1 MGSMPG
7 LGRSPRVGNGW
18 QPTPVFLPGKFHRQ
32 KSLEGCSPWDHKSWT
47 WLSMCTPH
55 IYRIKKVSMY
65 ICFQSL
71 CCVWLFVTPWT
82 ATNQAS
88 LPFTISRRLL
98 RLMSTELVMPSNH
111 LIFCHPL
118 LLLPSV
124 FPSIRVLSNESALRI
139 RWPNVLGA
147 SASSP
152 VFPMNIQ
159 GWFPLRLIGLILLSK
174 GLSSLFQHYNLKAS
188 ILLHS
193 AFFLVQL
200 SPPYMTTGKTV
211 ALTRWT
217 FVDKVMSLLFN
228 VLSRFVIAFL
238 PRSKH
243 LLISWPQSLFTVI
256 LEPKEI
262 KSVTVPIS
270 SPSFCHSFLNVEF
283 KPAFHSPFILI
294 KRLFSSSS
302 LSAIS
307 YHSNIWGCYFSQ
319 QSWFQLVIHP
329 AWHFAWCTLHRS

>member
-139 RWPNVLGA
+139 RWPNVLELQLHHQ
-147 SASSP
+147 SFQWIFRVDFLYDWLVWSCCPRDSQVFSSTT
-152 VFPMNIQ
+152 IWKHQ
-159 GWFPLRLIGLILLSK
+159 
-174 GLSSLFQHYNLKAS
+174 
-188 ILLHS
+188 
-193 AFFLVQL
+193 FFCTQ
-200 SPPYMTTGKTV
+200 
-211 ALTRWT
+211 
-217 FVDKVMSLLFN
+217 
-228 VLSRFVIAFL
+228 
-238 PRSKH
+238 
-243 LLISWPQSLFTVI
+243 
-256 LEPKEI
+256 
-262 KSVTVPIS
+262 
-270 SPSFCHSFLNVEF
+270 PSFW
-283 KPAFHSPFILI
+283 
-294 KRLFSSSS
+294 
-302 LSAIS
+302 
-307 YHSNIWGCYFSQ
+307 SNSHLPTW
-319 QSWFQLVIHP
+319 L
-329 AWHFAWCTLHRS
+329 LEKL

>member
-1 MGSMPG
+1 MGSQVLDMTEHVHTTHIQNQKSFYVHLFSVLMLCLTLCDPMDCNKPG
-7 LGRSPRVGNGW
+7 FSALHYLPEVAQTHVHRVGDAI
-18 QPTPVFLPGKFHRQ
+18 QPSHLLSSPSPPAF
-32 KSLEGCSPWDHKSWT
+32 SLSQHQGLIQSVSSSHQVT
-47 WLSMCTPH
+47 QCT
-55 IYRIKKVSMY
+55 
-65 ICFQSL
+65 
-71 CCVWLFVTPWT
+71 
-82 ATNQAS
+82 
-88 LPFTISRRLL
+88 
-98 RLMSTELVMPSNH
+98 
-111 LIFCHPL
+111 
-118 LLLPSV
+118 
-124 FPSIRVLSNESALRI
+124 
-139 RWPNVLGA
+139 GA

-159 GWFPLRLIGLILLSK
+159 GWFPLWLIGLILLSK

-319 QSWFQLVIHP
+319 QSWFQLVIHL
-329 AWHFAWCTLHRS
+329 AHIWCEVLCI